1 LRANITNFKVLSLTE
16 ANYSK
21 EGFHSMQS
29 IPGVAELGCLQ
40 DSKLKDIQ
48 FPQFES
54 FEKKFLNV

>member
-1 LRANITNFKVLSLTE
+1 LRANITNFKVVSLTE
-16 ANYSK
+16 TNYCK

-29 IPGVAELGCLQ
+29 IPGVAELGYLQ

-54 FEKKFLNV
+54 FEKKFLKV